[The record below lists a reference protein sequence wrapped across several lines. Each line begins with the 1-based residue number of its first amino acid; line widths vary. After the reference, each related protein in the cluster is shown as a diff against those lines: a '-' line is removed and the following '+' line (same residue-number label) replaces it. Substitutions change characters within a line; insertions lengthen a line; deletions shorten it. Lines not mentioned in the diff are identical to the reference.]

1 MIAEILNI
9 GTELLLGHVVD
20 TNSAYIGRKL
30 AGIGINL
37 YHKTTVGDN
46 EARAIAALHDALNR
60 ADIVIITGGLGPTED
75 DITREVVSRVF
86 GIRQVHS
93 DEAMAHAVSLLN
105 RWGHEDQASLR
116 RLAQIP
122 EGAILIP
129 NPRGTA
135 CGFIVEKPGK
145 QVICLPG
152 VPGEMQAMME
162 LTVIPYLTGLEGEG
176 KIIASRTIKICGPGE
191 AEVEDRIRHLLHGKS
206 NPTIA
211 PLVSLGEVMLR
222 ITAKAHSMEEACSMI
237 DQTEVK
243 LRESLGHDIYGTC
256 DDEIQHAVV
265 RLLEEKQMRCA
276 VAESV
281 TGGLIAHKL
290 TEVPGCSKVLG
301 LAVTSYSNDAKIKVL
316 GVPEADI
323 ERYGA
328 VSREVALQM
337 ARGIRSLSGADVSIS
352 TTGVAGPLRDDHMHN
367 VGLVFIG
374 LAWNDGIACGRF
386 QFFGTR
392 SEIKERIAKKS
403 LDILRRHLLR
413 HHLVGTYDEIGTI

>member
-37 YHKTTVGDN
+37 YHKSTVGDN
-46 EARAIAALHDALNR
+46 EFRATTALREALNR
-60 ADIVIITGGLGPTED
+60 ADLVIITGGLGPTED
-75 DITREVVSRVF
+75 DITREVVSEVF
-86 GIRQVHS
+86 GIPQIHS
-93 DEAMAHAVSLLN
+93 DEAMAHASSLLN
-105 RWGHEDQASLR
+105 RWGHQDLASLR

-122 EGAILIP
+122 EGARLIP

-135 CGFIVEKPGK
+135 CGLILDKMGK

-152 VPGEMQAMME
+152 VPGEMQAMMD
-162 LTVIPYLTGLEGEG
+162 LTVIPYLTGVEGESE
-176 KIIASRTIKICGPGE
+176 IITSRTLRICGPGE
-191 AEVEDRIRHLLHGKS
+191 AEIEDRIRHLLHGKS

-222 ITAKAHSMEEACSMI
+222 ITAKASSAEEAHAMI
-237 DQTEVK
+237 DQVEAE
-243 LRESLGHDIYGTC
+243 LREGLGHDIYGTE

-265 RLLEEKQMRCA
+265 QLLKERHMRCA

-290 TEVPGCSKVLG
+290 TEVPGCSHILG
-301 LAVTSYSNDAKIKVL
+301 LTVTSYSNDAKTKIL
-316 GVPEADI
+316 GVPGTVVEQH
-323 ERYGA
+323 GA

-337 ARGIRSLSGADVSIS
+337 AKGVLSLSGADVSVS
-352 TTGVAGPLRDDHMHN
+352 TTGVAGPASDDRMHR

-374 LAWNDGIACGRF
+374 LAWKDGITCGRF

-392 SEIKERIAKKS
+392 SEIKERAAKRS
-403 LDILRRHLLR
+403 LDILRRHLLC
-413 HHLVGTYDEIGTI
+413 HY

>member
-1 MIAEILNI
+1 MDLIAEILNI

-30 AGIGINL
+30 AGIGIDL
-37 YHKTTVGDN
+37 YHKATVGDN
-46 EARAIAALHDALNR
+46 KSRATAALREALSR
-60 ADIVIITGGLGPTED
+60 ADLVIITGGLGPTED
-75 DITREVVSRVF
+75 DITREVVSEVF
-86 GIRQVHS
+86 GIRQIHS
-93 DEAMAHAVSLLN
+93 DESMAHASSLLN
-105 RWGHEDQASLR
+105 RWGHEGRASLK
-116 RLAQIP
+116 RLAQVP
-122 EGAILIP
+122 EGATLIP

-135 CGFIVEKPGK
+135 CGFIINRLGK

-152 VPGEMQAMME
+152 VPGEMQTMID

-176 KIIASRTIKICGPGE
+176 KIITSRTLKICGPGE
-191 AEVEDRIRHLLHGKS
+191 AEIEDRIRHLLHGKS

-222 ITAKAHSMEEACSMI
+222 ITAKASSMGEACAMI
-237 DQTEVK
+237 NRTEAE
-243 LRESLGHDIYGTC
+243 LRESLGHDIYGTD

-265 RLLEEKQMRCA
+265 RLLEERHMRCA

-290 TEVPGCSKVLG
+290 TEVPGCSGALG

-316 GVPEADI
+316 SVPEADV

-352 TTGVAGPLRDDHMHN
+352 TTGVAGPARDDHMHS

-374 LAWNDGIACGRF
+374 LAWKGGITCGRF
-386 QFFGTR
+386 RFFGTR
-392 SEIKERIAKKS
+392 SEIKERAAKRS
-403 LDILRRHLLR
+403 LDILRRHLLS
-413 HHLVGTYDEIGTI
+413 HH